1 MRVEQQIEY
10 EAQSDAEAIQVAR
23 SRLGR
28 EAVILSSRPIKLG
41 GVLGMFKRNA
51 LWVTAG
57 ILVPEKEDQMS
68 ESRER
73 MVAFQHLLE
82 VRRAV
87 TGAQDSMA
95 ERRAEPLQTSAFMP
109 TASPVPPP
117 SVQGAAVQAYEMN
130 AVPRRAHEESH
141 LSKDV
146 DEIKEILT
154 KVLARLDGD
163 DDELAPGMGFGLDD
177 NARKLMAADVEK
189 NIAMDLVEEFR
200 HSSGGRQFNHWLASK
215 IPVMG
220 GDPGSALGGRKI
232 LFAGPTGVG
241 KTTSIA
247 KIAAGQS
254 LWANRKVVLMTA
266 DTYRIAAVEQ
276 LRTYAKIL
284 SIPIEITAEPRDVEC
299 AIRKHKDADLI
310 LLDTAGRSHYDD
322 GRMEELH
329 TLYEAFA
336 PDTVHLVMASNVK
349 YRDMLRII
357 DRMGIVPISALL
369 FTKLDETA
377 SCGTILNVLRDFSLP
392 ASFFTNG
399 QNVPNDI
406 EVARGDY
413 FVNLLFDNVMA
424 GKEK

>member
-1 MRVEQQIEY
+1 LKVEQQIEY

-28 EAVILSSRPIKLG
+28 DAVILSSRPVKVG
-41 GVLGMFKRNA
+41 GVLGMFRRNA

-57 ILVPEKEDQMS
+57 ILVPEKEDYQS
-68 ESRER
+68 ESRDR

-82 VRRAV
+82 VRKAIGG
-87 TGAQDSMA
+87 GAGGEPAD
-95 ERRAEPLQTSAFMP
+95 RRTEAAQTSAFTP
-109 TASPVPPP
+109 HQVQTASLAPPANVVSQVYGANSPVK
-117 SVQGAAVQAYEMN
+117 
-130 AVPRRAHEESH
+130 RAPLES
-141 LSKDV
+141 LVSKDV

-154 KVLARLDGD
+154 KVLLRLDKN
-163 DDELAPGMGFGLDD
+163 DDESMGDKLDE
-177 NARKLMAADVEK
+177 NVRKLLGVDVEK
-189 NIAMDLVEEFR
+189 NVAIELVEEYR
-200 HSSGGRQFNHWLASK
+200 RSPGGRKFEKWLASK

-220 GDPGSALGGRKI
+220 SDSVRALGGRKI

-247 KIAAGQS
+247 KIAASQS
-254 LWANRKVVLMTA
+254 LWAERRVVLMTA

-284 SIPIEITAEPRDVEC
+284 GVPIEITADPKEISG
-299 AIRKHKDADLI
+299 ALKKHRDADLI

-322 GRMEELH
+322 GRLAKLRILH
-329 TLYEAFA
+329 DAFK
-336 PDTVHLVMASNVK
+336 PDAVHLVMASNVK
-349 YRDMLRII
+349 YRDMLGII
-357 DRMGIVPISALL
+357 DRMGIVPLSAIL

-377 SCGTILNVLRDFSLP
+377 SYGTILNVLKDFSLP

-413 FVNLLFDNVMA
+413 FVDLLFSNSA
-424 GKEK
+424 TEREN